1 MQIKKKEQIKTERL
15 VIRPYLLQDVDGL
28 VNLLT
33 NSEITKTFMVP
44 EFDSLEQAE
53 NLAKKLVS
61 FSQVEDT
68 GHLEYGIY
76 LDGKIIGFIND
87 CGIEEEEIE
96 IGYVIHPDYQG
107 HGYATEAVKA
117 ILLELQEMGFQKVTA
132 GYFSENKA
140 SYHVMKKCG
149 MTQTEYTDEEEYRGE
164 RHLCRYCEIH
174 FKKD

>member
-1 MQIKKKEQIKTERL
+1 LQIKKKEQIKTERL

-107 HGYATEAVKA
+107 HGYATE
-117 ILLELQEMGFQKVTA
+117 G
-132 GYFSENKA
+132 
-140 SYHVMKKCG
+140 
-149 MTQTEYTDEEEYRGE
+149 
-164 RHLCRYCEIH
+164 CEGNSS
-174 FKKD
+174 